1 MTYDEAVKTL
11 VNAGLLD
18 KSNTVAAAA
27 ALASPSIDLT
37 YPAWA
42 EALAEAGLIDEANV
56 EAAATALEKAG
67 EQEAKDD
74 PEAFDDALQ
83 NAGIL

>member
-1 MTYDEAVKTL
+1 MTYDEALKTL
-11 VNAGLLD
+11 VDAGLLD
-18 KSNTVAAAA
+18 KTSTAAAAA
-27 ALASPSIDLT
+27 ALASPSVELT

-56 EAAATALEKAG
+56 EAAATAMEKAG
-67 EQEAKDD
+67 EQEVKDD
-74 PEAFDDALQ
+74 TEAFDDALQ